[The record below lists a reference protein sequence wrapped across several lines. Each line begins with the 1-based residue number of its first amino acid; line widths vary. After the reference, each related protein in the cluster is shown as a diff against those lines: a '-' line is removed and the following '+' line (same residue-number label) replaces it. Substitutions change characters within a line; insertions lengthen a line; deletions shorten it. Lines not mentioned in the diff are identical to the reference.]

1 MSYQNIF
8 FEKESSTIHC
18 WDSVKGYY
26 TKKYKNY
33 AYIKDGNGSYKSIY
47 GDRLK
52 RITYWDRD
60 DTSLQLFESDVSPEL
75 RFLIDEYGNDD
86 SVSDNHTVFTYDIE
100 VEMRSGLPDVNIADN
115 IITSIAG
122 YDTKTKEYF
131 VFVLSD
137 TSIDKTIDGVIV
149 KSFSSERSLLSSF
162 LERWV
167 MINPTIITGWNI
179 DWFDTTYLYNR
190 MVKVIGASNANQLSP
205 IGIVKWNDRRNRYF
219 IAGVSSLDYIA
230 LYKNFTYTE
239 LPNYRLDTIAKLE
252 LGRGKVEYDGNLDQ
266 LFRDDLLKFIKYNL
280 VDVELVVALDEKL
293 KFISLAQAVCHAGH
307 VPYENFLFS
316 SMWLEGAI
324 LTFLRRNGKVSSNKP
339 KRTKS
344 FGDKEDKFAGAYV
357 KQPTPGLY
365 KWIYDLDLTSLYPS
379 IIMSLNI
386 SPETKRGYVIGYTAE
401 DHIKGLIEEYVVVST
416 NGETFPPLN
425 KDEFIRF
432 LEGENYSISS
442 NGILYT
448 KDFVGVIPEIL
459 SVWFDRRVEFKNLM
473 KKYGKDGDDEK
484 YKFYHQRQLV
494 QKIMLNSLYG
504 YLGLVG
510 SRFYDIQNAEAVTLT
525 GRTVIQTTEMIT
537 NKYYTQHIG
546 EMYDITI
553 ETGEVIRLGGN
564 VVVELTDGSKKRVSE
579 LTETDD
585 INL

>member
-1 MSYQNIF
+1 MAYQNIF
-8 FEKESSTIHC
+8 FEKENSTIHC

-33 AYIKDGNGSYKSIY
+33 AYVKDGNGSFKSIY

-52 RITYWDRD
+52 RITYWDRE
-60 DTSLQLFESDVSPEL
+60 DTSIELFESDVSPEV
-75 RFLIDEYGNDD
+75 RFLIDEYGNSDD
-86 SVSDNHTVFTYDIE
+86 VSDNHTVLTYDIE
-100 VEMRSGLPDVNIADN
+100 VEMRSGLPDVNVANN

-137 TSIDKTIDGVIV
+137 MVIDKRIDGVIV
-149 KSFSSERSLLSSF
+149 KSFSSERSLLTAF
-162 LERWV
+162 LNRWV
-167 MINPTIITGWNI
+167 KINPTIITGWNI

-190 MVKVIGASNANQLSP
+190 MVKLLGASNANTLSP
-205 IGIVKWNDRRNRYF
+205 IGIVKWDDRRNRYF

-230 LYKNFTYTE
+230 LYKNFTYSE

-252 LGRGKVEYDGNLDQ
+252 LGRGKIEYDGNLDQ
-266 LFRDDLLKFIKYNL
+266 LFRDDLMKFIKYNL
-280 VDVELVVALDEKL
+280 VDVELVVSLDEKL

-324 LTFLRRNGKVSSNKP
+324 LTFLRRNGRVSSNKP
-339 KRTKS
+339 KRTKK
-344 FGDKEDKFAGAYV
+344 FGDKDDKFAGAYV
-357 KQPTPGLY
+357 KQPNPGLY

-386 SPETKRGYVIGYTAE
+386 SPETKRGHVIGYTAE
-401 DHIKGLIEEYVVVST
+401 SHMAGLIKEYVIVST
-416 NGETFPPLN
+416 DGEEFPPLN

-448 KDFVGVIPEIL
+448 KDFIGVIPEIL

-473 KKYGKDGDDEK
+473 KKYGKEGDDEK

-525 GRTVIQTTEMIT
+525 GRTIIQTTEKIT
-537 NKYYTQHIG
+537 NKYYTKHIG
-546 EMYDITI
+546 EMYDITL
-553 ETGEVIRLGGN
+553 ENGELIQLGGN
-564 VVVELTDGSKKRVSE
+564 AIIELMDGSKKRVSE
-579 LTETDD
+579 LTEGDE
-585 INL
+585 ISV